1 MKTEAWYKVWCSD
14 VFITLAFKIDDLV
27 FTIRLYSIKFRYIN
41 IKEIPIDNIM
51 KKQIGVKI
59 LKQLVSNST
68 YISIYDHLSNY
79 VFDKLYGHLINI
91 SENQILISTANRMR
105 RILNNFKYDTDKQ
118 LEKQTETIYNK
129 IWNGSLL

>member
-1 MKTEAWYKVWCSD
+1 MKTEAWYKVVWCSD
-14 VFITLAFKIDDLV
+14 VFITLVFKIDDLV
-27 FTIRLYSIKFRYIN
+27 FTVRLYSTKFRYN
-41 IKEIPIDNIM
+41 IKGIPIDNIM

-79 VFDKLYGHLINI
+79 VFGKLYGHLINI